1 MRQTLKKNKNG
12 KTHKETSP
20 EGLNECPIFHTLS
33 LIANKWSIRILY
45 FLLNAKKHTLR
56 FGELKNLLDGITQR
70 ELAKHLRAFEA
81 AGIVTRVVYPQV
93 PPKVEYILTPLGKS
107 LWKPIDGL
115 SEWAEKNSPA
125 VQAQYHGMLEK
136 QAVAKKV

>member
-1 MRQTLKKNKNG
+1 MRKTMKKNKNG

-20 EGLNECPIFHTLS
+20 QGLNECPIFLTLS

-45 FLLNAKKHTLR
+45 FLLNAPKHTLR
-56 FGELKNLLDGITQR
+56 FGELKTQLEGITQR

-81 AGIVTRVVYPQV
+81 AGIVIRTVYPVV
-93 PPKVEYILTPLGKS
+93 PPKVEYTLTPLGKS

-115 SEWAEKNSPA
+115 SDWAEKNGAS
-125 VQAQYHGMLEK
+125 VQKQYLEALE
-136 QAVAKKV
+136 Q

>member
-1 MRQTLKKNKNG
+1 MNTNGAIMRKPTQKNKSG

-20 EGLNECPIFHTLS
+20 HGLKECPIFLTLS

-56 FGELKNLLDGITQR
+56 FGELKKQLEGITQR

-81 AGIVTRVVYPQV
+81 AGIVTRTVYPEV
-93 PPKVEYILTPLGKS
+93 PPKVEYTLTPLGKS

-115 SEWAEKNSPA
+115 SDWAEKNGPSL
-125 VQAQYHGMLEK
+125 QKQYFSMLE
-136 QAVAKKV
+136 Q